1 MFLSPMLL
9 QKSDTPFNDPDSIAE
24 LKLDGI
30 RLLYSHMEAKRL
42 FTRHNNDVS
51 NRFPEL
57 MALSV
62 PQGTV
67 LDGELIMTDDEGRP
81 DFEKVM
87 SRFSVTNQIRVE
99 QLAETEPVHFC
110 VFDILKY
117 KGKDVTN
124 LPLLERKALLEKVVT
139 DSQIISKVQYMD
151 GEHGE
156 QLFQLCKEREL
167 EGVVMKKKDSRYE
180 IDTRSWSWKKVIA
193 YKQAEVYL
201 MGYRKKEMGW
211 FLGKEKGGRIVPAG
225 VLEFGPSMDERKA
238 FYQISKQIK
247 VSETK
252 DAVFIEPNRLKCEI
266 KFRGYT
272 SKGLIRIPV
281 FERFVV

>member
-1 MFLSPMLL
+1 
-9 QKSDTPFNDPDSIAE
+9 
-24 LKLDGI
+24 
-30 RLLYSHMEAKRL
+30 MESKRIY
-42 FTRHNNDVS
+42 TRHNNDVS
-51 NRFPEL
+51 SRFPEL
-57 MALSV
+57 MELPV
-62 PQGTV
+62 PEGTV
-67 LDGELIMTDDEGRP
+67 LDGELILTDDKGRP

-87 SRFSVTNQIRVE
+87 ARFSVTNQTRVE
-99 QLAETEPVHFC
+99 QLAVAEPVHFC
-110 VFDILKY
+110 VFDILRY

-124 LPLLERKALLEKVVT
+124 LPLLERKALLEKVVP
-139 DSQIISKVQYMD
+139 DGSIISKVKYMD
-151 GEHGE
+151 GQYGE
-156 QLFQLCKEREL
+156 QLFQLCKEQNL
-167 EGVVMKKKDSRYE
+167 EGVVMKRKDSRYE

-193 YKQAEVYL
+193 YKKAEVYL

-211 FLGKEKGGRIVPAG
+211 FIGQEKGGKVVPAG

-252 DAVFIEPNRLKCEI
+252 DAVYIEPNRLKCEI

-272 SKGLIRIPV
+272 SNGHIRIPV